1 MPAAAA
7 HNIALVDRRTAPS
20 SAPRTMDQAKSK
32 PQVIPSIHVIGEAKL
47 RLSTN
52 ASNTSRSGQTTRPAK
67 TINATAAK
75 VRRRFCMV
83 GARRAS
89 LERPSATNVRCTGE
103 GCQRNAKDTLSSVL
117 AHPASL
123 QRDAMAGG
131 AAG

>member
-32 PQVIPSIHVIGEAKL
+32 PHVMPSIHVIGEAKL

-52 ASNTSRSGQTTRPAK
+52 VSNTSRSGQTTRPAR
-67 TINATAAK
+67 TINATGAK

-83 GARRAS
+83 GRAAFFLSDRR
-89 LERPSATNVRCTGE
+89 
-103 GCQRNAKDTLSSVL
+103 QRMLGALAKDVKET
-117 AHPASL
+117 
-123 QRDAMAGG
+123 RR
-131 AAG
+131 